1 MVCFYFNFSFL
12 SILVFYQYSI
22 RCGGGLVTNCVR
34 LFAIP
39 WIIAHQAPLSMGF
52 PRQEYWSGL
61 HFLLG
66 DLLLGL
72 LHSRWTPYQPSHQQ
86 KPWYS
91 FLSILENYLIR
102 CTTVLILGKCTNLKY
117 EITKNCLLLQTTS
130 LLICMSIAN
139 CTKLKPCNFQYVRTV
154 MLK

>member
-1 MVCFYFNFSFL
+1 MSDSL
-12 SILVFYQYSI
+12 QSH
-22 RCGGGLVTNCVR
+22 GLQPTR
-34 LFAIP
+34 LLCP
-39 WIIAHQAPLSMGF
+39 WGF
-52 PRQEYWSGL
+52 PGKNTGVGCIFFSGIFPSQGL
-61 HFLLG
+61 N
-66 DLLLGL
+66 LGL
-72 LHSRWTPYQPSHQQ
+72 LHSRWTLYQPSHQQ
-86 KPWYS
+86 KTWYF
-91 FLSILENYLIR
+91 FLSILENDLIR